1 MAARLSCIAV
11 SRNSPASA
19 SVARRLH
26 HPGQMARLSLRSW
39 SPLVRAGAALFVVA
53 AIVITWVFVDLVAK
67 MPGRDEMRAFRV
79 MPSAT
84 VLYDAADHAVFTI
97 AKEHRIEVPLDQVS
111 PNLIKAVV
119 AIEDRRFFDHDGL
132 DPIRIAGAA
141 VAVIRAGEAVQG
153 GSTITQQLARQSVGR
168 QKTVRRKLREVV
180 FAAQLERYFTKNEIL
195 ELYLNK
201 VYFGDGLY
209 GAEAAARGYFGKPA
223 SALNLAEAALLA
235 GLLKAPSNYAP
246 TVDAAKAES
255 RQGVVLQ
262 AMLDSKAISNAEFND
277 AIKTQVQ
284 IEDGL
289 RAGEPFGHYYKEE
302 VRRQLVE
309 LFGWPAVSEGGLQ
322 VYTTIDTA
330 MQRAAEA
337 AVERSLAE
345 IDETVK
351 AEAGDAPLQ
360 AALVAI
366 DPKTGAVRALV
377 GGRDFATS
385 SYNRAMLARRQPGS
399 AFKPFIY
406 AAAVEAGYGPDDWID
421 GLGEPVRIANTAW
434 DPDDE
439 HATDDSVTLR
449 DGLRLS
455 SNRAAV
461 RLLGEVGL
469 SRTLKSARG
478 FGFADLPNVPSV
490 ALGAGEVTL
499 AAITSAYGAFA
510 NGGQMTTPSLIRKVI
525 DADGVVLF
533 ESAETSRQVI
543 KPITAFL
550 MADMLRGVIDAG
562 TGSGARKYGFTL
574 PAGGKTG
581 TTNDYKDAWFVGF
594 TPAIVT
600 GVWVGFDQ
608 PRSIRRGGYASEL
621 AVPVWARF
629 MKAATQ
635 GHKATWVTRP
645 AGADR
650 DARLARAERRPDA
663 EPVAQVAQ
671 ADERVELQ
679 ENPKKKRGFWSRI
692 FGRGDD
698 KPKQDR
704 DR

>member
-1 MAARLSCIAV
+1 
-11 SRNSPASA
+11 
-19 SVARRLH
+19 
-26 HPGQMARLSLRSW
+26 MARLSLGSW
-39 SPLVRAGAALFVVA
+39 SPLVRVVAALFVVA
-53 AIVITWVFVDLVAK
+53 GLAIAWVFVDLVAR
-67 MPGRDEMRAFRV
+67 MPGRDELRAFQV

-84 VLYDAADHAVFTI
+84 VLFDAADRAVFTI
-97 AKEHRIEVPLDQVS
+97 AKEHRIEVPLEQVS

-168 QKTVRRKLREVV
+168 QKTLRRKLREVV
-180 FAAQLERYFTKNEIL
+180 FAAQLERYFTKDEIL

-209 GAEAAARGYFGKPA
+209 GAEAASRGYFGKPA
-223 SALNLAEAALLA
+223 SALTLPEAALLA

-255 RQGVVLQ
+255 RQGIVLK
-262 AMLDSKAISNAEFND
+262 AMLDSKTITKHEFDAAMQAE
-277 AIKTQVQ
+277 VQ
-284 IEDGL
+284 IHDGL
-289 RAGEPFGHYYKEE
+289 RAGEPFGHYFKEE

-309 LFGWPAVSEGGLQ
+309 RFGWPTVSEGGLQ
-322 VYTTIDTA
+322 VYTTIDPA

-337 AVERSLAE
+337 AITRSLAE
-345 IDETVK
+345 IDETLR
-351 AEAGDAPLQ
+351 AGAGDAPLQ
-360 AALVAI
+360 AALVAL

-377 GGRDFATS
+377 GGRDFAAS

-406 AAAVEAGYGPDDWID
+406 AAAVEAGYGPDDWLD
-421 GLGEPVRIANTAW
+421 NLGEPARISNVAW
-434 DPDDE
+434 DPADE
-439 HATDDSVTLR
+439 HSTEDSVTLR

-525 DADGVVLF
+525 DAEGVVLF
-533 ESAETSRQVI
+533 ESAETPRQVI
-543 KPITAFL
+543 KPITAYL

-562 TGSGARKYGFTL
+562 TGSGARRYGFAL

-594 TPAIVT
+594 TPSVVT
-600 GVWVGFDQ
+600 GVWMGFDQ

-629 MKAATQ
+629 MKSATQ
-635 GHKATWVTRP
+635 GHKATWVKRP

-650 DARLARAERRPDA
+650 DGRLARAERPRDA
-663 EPVAQVAQ
+663 EPVAEVAQ
-671 ADERVELQ
+671 ADDERGELQ

-698 KPKQDR
+698 KKK
-704 DR
+704 